1 MFIVEG
7 QFVKV
12 STKTATFKGKI
23 TRIVLQ
29 PDTDGFAAVLFLRER
44 ETSEQIYGSAEIFLQ
59 NITKI
64 EILEGGDLNR

>member
-12 STKTATFKGKI
+12 STKKATFIGKI

-29 PDTDGFAAVLFLRER
+29 SNTDGFAAVLFLQER